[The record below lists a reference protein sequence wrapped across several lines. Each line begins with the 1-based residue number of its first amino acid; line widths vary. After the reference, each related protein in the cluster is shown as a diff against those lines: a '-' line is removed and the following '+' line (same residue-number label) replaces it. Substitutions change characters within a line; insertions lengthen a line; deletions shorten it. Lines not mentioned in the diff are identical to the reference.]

1 MRSAEEL
8 EAAFA
13 AGEDERPSMG
23 SGPLR
28 VGQDFGTRYTV
39 LKLLGV
45 GGMGVVYQVLDRELG
60 MPVALKVL
68 RLPVGNPRAQADL
81 ARRFKTELVLA
92 RKVTHKHVIRIHDI
106 GEIEGIRFIT
116 MPFVE
121 GSDLATILKKGPLA
135 VTEAVRFARQLAAG
149 LAAAHAAGVI
159 HRDLKPA
166 NVMVS
171 NDGNALLMDF
181 GIARSNAPGAPQ
193 RTIAGAVVG
202 TAAYMA
208 PEQARGEPVDQR
220 ADIYAFGLI
229 LHEMLCGP
237 RFMAKGAV
245 ADLFERMTA
254 PPASARS
261 TNPNVPEALD
271 AIVTRCVQP
280 SADARYQNA
289 GELAAAL
296 AALSRRGTG
305 PVPGAAAQGG
315 GSRRWLAKAAVV
327 AALAGFATL
336 LYLKGPAIDVSAVGP
351 AAASSAPAATKGT
364 DKALDALEAR
374 VAALER
380 EPARAD
386 LRTEVAVLSLK
397 AGDIGGALRLAQQAV
412 NIDPAMV
419 SAYLPL
425 ATATALTNPAAARA
439 PYERLATIAPA
450 GPALAATGLADL
462 ALYEHR
468 PADAIELLQP
478 TLTNPAHMT
487 QGLMLANQYMTMA
500 EAQMDLGHA
509 EEALTSVDQALGAAR
524 TESVLVPAARL
535 LASLNHREEAMQLAN
550 ELAAQAF
557 ESGGGYAAIIEA
569 ELAMQRGEMA
579 AAIALLRA
587 SIARD
592 DLWLAHFVLGTA
604 LLQDGRYDE
613 AVAELELCE
622 RRRGEAAQLFTD
634 DVPTLRYLADL
645 SPLLERARRGAL
657 R

>member
-1 MRSAEEL
+1 M
-8 EAAFA
+8 
-13 AGEDERPSMG
+13 
-23 SGPLR
+23 
-28 VGQDFGTRYTV
+28 
-39 LKLLGV
+39 
-45 GGMGVVYQVLDRELG
+45 
-60 MPVALKVL
+60 
-68 RLPVGNPRAQADL
+68 
-81 ARRFKTELVLA
+81 
-92 RKVTHKHVIRIHDI
+92 
-106 GEIEGIRFIT
+106 
-116 MPFVE
+116 
-121 GSDLATILKKGPLA
+121 
-135 VTEAVRFARQLAAG
+135 
-149 LAAAHAAGVI
+149 
-159 HRDLKPA
+159 
-166 NVMVS
+166 
-171 NDGNALLMDF
+171 
-181 GIARSNAPGAPQ
+181 
-193 RTIAGAVVG
+193 
-202 TAAYMA
+202 
-208 PEQARGEPVDQR
+208 
-220 ADIYAFGLI
+220 
-229 LHEMLCGP
+229 
-237 RFMAKGAV
+237 
-245 ADLFERMTA
+245 
-254 PPASARS
+254 
-261 TNPNVPEALD
+261 
-271 AIVTRCVQP
+271 
-280 SADARYQNA
+280 
-289 GELAAAL
+289 
-296 AALSRRGTG
+296 
-305 PVPGAAAQGG
+305 
-315 GSRRWLAKAAVV
+315 
-327 AALAGFATL
+327 
-336 LYLKGPAIDVSAVGP
+336 
-351 AAASSAPAATKGT
+351 
-364 DKALDALEAR
+364 
-374 VAALER
+374 
-380 EPARAD
+380 
-386 LRTEVAVLSLK
+386 LSLK

-487 QGLMLANQYMTMA
+487 QGPMLANQYMTMA